1 MSDLESNIP
10 QAIQLV
16 LDWGLPDQ
24 ALAGAVQTQ
33 AGALAHLSSDQ
44 VGATDTQD

>member
-16 LDWGLPDQ
+16 LDWGLPDN
-24 ALAGAVQTQ
+24 AVAAAVQTQ
-33 AGALAHLSSDQ
+33 AGLLAHLSPDQLGAAESD
-44 VGATDTQD
+44 